1 MLPASSRLAAFAAC
15 LAVGVAVACKGREG
29 GAGATTG
36 ATGAPAM
43 GAPNATATPP
53 AAPAMTDGNIVALF
67 DEANIADSASAAMA
81 LPKATNA
88 EVKAFARMMMGEHHG
103 LRVKAQQYAK
113 KPTGA
118 MEPWPK
124 AEPPA
129 TDPFQ
134 SAVEDERRALEAT
147 AKGRAFD
154 STYIAKEIGIHQA
167 VMDWATQALAQAQNK
182 ELKELLSASA
192 PVIQR
197 HLDRAKAIEQ
207 KLGAQGTMGAKTK
220 S

>member
-1 MLPASSRLAAFAAC
+1 MGMGASSAA
-15 LAVGVAVACKGREG
+15 
-29 GAGATTG
+29 ATP
-36 ATGAPAM
+36 APA
-43 GAPNATATPP
+43 PL
-53 AAPAMTDGNIVALF
+53 TDGNIVALF
-67 DEANIADSASAAMA
+67 DEANIADSASAALA

-88 EVKAFARMMMGEHHG
+88 DVKAFARMMMGEHHG

-118 MEPWPK
+118 MAPWPK

-129 TDPFQ
+129 TDPFK
-134 SAVEDERRALEAT
+134 SAVDDETSALSST
-147 AKGRAFD
+147 AKGAAFD

-167 VMDWATQALAQAQNK
+167 VLDWATQALAQAQNK
-182 ELKELLSASA
+182 ELKELLTASA

-207 KLGAQGTMGAKTK
+207 KLGAKPGGTATKTK
-220 S
+220 R